1 MPEDPSYSEEER
13 ICPQYRKKGTD
24 THSPIL
30 IFLLMDTVG
39 FGFAEFEQHLQEGRR
54 ILGLYTFQDPKLGVY
69 VPNVHPVSKAHT
81 HNTQSSFF
89 ICTFLHV
96 PSCMNHYTCLQIDL
110 A

>member
-81 HNTQSSFF
+81 TLSLLSSFV
-89 ICTFLHV
+89 HSYMY
-96 PSCMNHYTCLQIDL
+96 PL